1 MKYKANTSSDPSS
14 GFTLVEVMISMTIAV
29 SVLGMCMSSFLF
41 GLRAMYKDTERLKT
55 NASLRSFMAQVSK
68 ETLDASQFYLF
79 RDYTAIDNSVD
90 LESTDSN
97 PAVDTVSM
105 TQIEDVALDDYDK
118 WVGHGD

>member
-90 LESTDSN
+90 LESTDSDPN
-97 PAVDTVSM
+97 RRRSSR
-105 TQIEDVALDDYDK
+105 
-118 WVGHGD
+118 